1 MQLRT
6 VVGVPCVGSV
16 PGGPLSAMLAPAAA
30 AGEQGDG
37 AAEGAAAEGGAAELV
52 LVLYSRQALVQ
63 SEAIRLFLRLAGS
76 TASALSNL
84 PPAAVAYDGGADDA
98 DAEGG
103 GGGAGASSYVSTPQ
117 GMANASSWLLRVMAH
132 ALDADVA
139 EQWRVLHT
147 ATTAGSQLTLFAQQI
162 LATEA
167 AQSDAQLVRVVGPHS
182 TLAHTFSTQLCH
194 ATLYAA
200 KAVWCNP
207 AEGENLEGIGM
218 PMRTSVGVPFCCGG
232 GGVSIFVAYLQR
244 RVEEDGPRLAFLAQ
258 LQLLAA
264 SLEDLARSTAPPET
278 AMFEVIAADCA
289 PGSGSGSG

>member
-30 AGEQGDG
+30 AAAGEQGDG
-37 AAEGAAAEGGAAELV
+37 GAEGAAAEGGAAELV

-84 PPAAVAYDGGADDA
+84 PPAAVADDGGAADGADA

-117 GMANASSWLLRVMAH
+117 GMASASSWLLRVMAH

-167 AQSDAQLVRVVGPHS
+167 AQSFFQFPWTWGQSDPGP
-182 TLAHTFSTQLCH
+182 
-194 ATLYAA
+194 
-200 KAVWCNP
+200 
-207 AEGENLEGIGM
+207 
-218 PMRTSVGVPFCCGG
+218 
-232 GGVSIFVAYLQR
+232 
-244 RVEEDGPRLAFLAQ
+244 DG
-258 LQLLAA
+258 
-264 SLEDLARSTAPPET
+264 
-278 AMFEVIAADCA
+278 
-289 PGSGSGSG
+289 